1 MTKQLKWRLGKLPTP
16 DEVLKLV
23 NDKLI
28 TKEEAR
34 DILFSETENHKCEI
48 DGTEWVGDIK
58 QCPTCQDKA
67 ETDKRSK
74 ESLEDEIK
82 FLRELVQK
90 LSNNNS
96 SRIVEVIREVHKP
109 YATWDWYRPYQVWC
123 SSSGIT
129 GGGGTTTTYAS
140 ALNNAVN
147 TAYQTSGGTG
157 LQASSGTGITNF
169 SSIKTF

>member
-34 DILFSETENHKCEI
+34 DILFNEET
-48 DGTEWVGDIK
+48 GTERDVK
-58 QCPTCQDKA
+58 
-67 ETDKRSK
+67 
-74 ESLEDEIK
+74 SLEDEIK

-96 SRIVEVIREVHKP
+96 SRIVEVIREVQKP
-109 YATWDWYRPYQVWC
+109 YLTWDWYRPYQVWC
-123 SSSGIT
+123 NSSSLTGDNGT
-129 GGGGTTTTYAS
+129 VTTYATALNTSGRSNTTYLLNGGGGT
-140 ALNNAVN
+140 V
-147 TAYQTSGGTG
+147 SG
-157 LQASSGTGITNF
+157 QAGITNF
-169 SSIKTF
+169 SNIKTF

>member
-1 MTKQLKWRLGKLPTP
+1 MGQKNIKMTKQLKWRLGKLPTP

-34 DILFSETENHKCEI
+34 DILFNEEAETERDAK
-48 DGTEWVGDIK
+48 
-58 QCPTCQDKA
+58 
-67 ETDKRSK
+67 
-74 ESLEDEIK
+74 SLEDEIK

-123 SSSGIT
+123 TTLRGESGT
-129 GGGGTTTTYAS
+129 MSLGGQTTSYAN
-140 ALNNAVN
+140 ALNSAVN
-147 TAYQTSGGTG
+147 TNYQTSGGTG
-157 LQASSGTGITNF
+157 LPSSSGTGITNF
-169 SSIKTF
+169 NSIKTF